1 MQKTNWTAIVILA
14 IVGLL
19 LVLLVG
25 GSLLPF
31 GRGGWATGGRW
42 IDADCGGMMSGWRS
56 GGMMGGWGFAPLG
69 WIFGLAG
76 LLLPLGLLGLLV
88 LGGVWLFRQ
97 IAPSQGDAAGID
109 TAKALNSCPSCN
121 QPVQIGWQLCPY
133 CGQSLAPPQQTAAN
147 ST

>member
-1 MQKTNWTAIVILA
+1 MQKTNWTAIVILVT
-14 IVGLL
+14 IGLL

-31 GRGGWATGGRW
+31 GRGGWATSGRW
-42 IDADCGGMMSGWRS
+42 IDADC

-97 IAPSQGDAAGID
+97 IAPMQGNTAGID
-109 TAKALNSCPSCN
+109 AAKSLKSCPSCN
-121 QPVQIGWQLCPY
+121 QPVQIGWQLCPH
-133 CGQSLAPPQQTAAN
+133 CGYSLTQSTAN
-147 ST
+147 MV